1 MLGAAGNLVS
11 NALNRNSS
19 VIELGNVAQ
28 SVQQPQRQAP
38 TMHLYPGALFNVMV
52 TQDLPMEPYGAV
64 R

>member
-1 MLGAAGNLVS
+1 VS